1 MNDYR
6 SFNLLIFII
15 IINIL
20 VETKKKKMRR
30 EMTIKKK
37 EVQYNDNVSVIIIYK
52 RNIFNDSRE
61 SYYNDYGEHQVKQT
75 TACVFLRKILL
86 LDI

>member
-20 VETKKKKMRR
+20 VETKKKDEKRNDD
-30 EMTIKKK
+30 KKK